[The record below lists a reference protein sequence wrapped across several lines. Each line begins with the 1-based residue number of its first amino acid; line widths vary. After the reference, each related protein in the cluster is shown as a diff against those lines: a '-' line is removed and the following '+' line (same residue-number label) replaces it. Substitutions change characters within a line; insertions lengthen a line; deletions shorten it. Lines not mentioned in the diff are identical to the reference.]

1 MLISICPLFQLR
13 LIVLLTAVVCGNAC
27 RLETVNPQ
35 DTTDSPGD
43 VTSLSIGKNVTMLT
57 FFQTVKYMVA
67 ETNSTIDW
75 LINLSIDW
83 LIQKLSA
90 RPIKDREMPLW

>member
-1 MLISICPLFQLR
+1 MSNKSMLISICPLFQLR

-67 ETNSTIDW
+67 ETNSTID
-75 LINLSIDW
+75 
-83 LIQKLSA
+83 
-90 RPIKDREMPLW
+90 